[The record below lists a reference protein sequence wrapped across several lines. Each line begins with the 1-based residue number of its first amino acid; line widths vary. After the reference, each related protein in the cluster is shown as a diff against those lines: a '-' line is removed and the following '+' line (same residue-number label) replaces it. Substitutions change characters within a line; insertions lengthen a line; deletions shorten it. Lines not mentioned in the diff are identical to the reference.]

1 MTKVLYMPE
10 VVDQF
15 LELAEVLYADG
26 YLSLKE
32 VAIEYAESLF
42 RDIQRHLPNKLRR
55 NAPEYFK
62 QYGKG
67 LFYSIFPKN
76 RHTTWYVFYSIHTI
90 GDDTIYLVRYIGN
103 NHLVANHLN

>member
-42 RDIQRHLPNKLRR
+42 RDIH
-55 NAPEYFK
+55 
-62 QYGKG
+62 
-67 LFYSIFPKN
+67 
-76 RHTTWYVFYSIHTI
+76 W
-90 GDDTIYLVRYIGN
+90 
-103 NHLVANHLN
+103 